1 MMRGFRL
8 RIHNDRIVRA
18 VGTAVVLAALSCDPL
33 APFQP
38 EIGNT
43 ADSFQFQVTDMRN
56 VTLTRDYEWQHTGSV
71 ANVNQATTISAGSA
85 ILTVRDAAGSQV
97 FRRDLTEN
105 GTFQTGAGTAG
116 KWNIR
121 VEFSRATGT
130 VNFRVQRQ

>member
-1 MMRGFRL
+1 MR
-8 RIHNDRIVRA
+8 INIDRIVCA
-18 VGTAVVLAALSCDPL
+18 VGAAVVLAVLGCDPL

-43 ADSFQFQVTDMRN
+43 SDSFQFQVTDVRN

-85 ILTVRDAAGSQV
+85 ILTVRDATGSQV

-105 GTFQTGAGTAG
+105 GTFQTGAGTPG

-121 VEFSRATGT
+121 VEFTRATGT
-130 VNFRVQRQ
+130 VNFRVQRR